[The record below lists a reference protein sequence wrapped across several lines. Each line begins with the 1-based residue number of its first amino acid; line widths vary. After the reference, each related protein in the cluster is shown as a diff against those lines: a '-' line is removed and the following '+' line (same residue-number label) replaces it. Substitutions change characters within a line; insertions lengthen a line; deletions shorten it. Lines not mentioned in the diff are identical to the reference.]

1 MYKMVDISA
10 KTWNK
15 TGVYIMRIH
24 ENDNVNKAVLSFL
37 CISDVGKRWGS
48 KNIHGRTDKEIKGKY
63 GVKNMNELTK
73 QQIRKFK
80 IDRSRFINGIKK
92 SMYAHEDIAISI
104 IMQTRLS
111 DRKTIK
117 FRLDLGFSQINLIL
131 KKGAVSSNT
140 TIKSIFCGKN
150 RAAAQSLRK

>member
-1 MYKMVDISA
+1 
-10 KTWNK
+10 
-15 TGVYIMRIH
+15 
-24 ENDNVNKAVLSFL
+24 
-37 CISDVGKRWGS
+37 
-48 KNIHGRTDKEIKGKY
+48 
-63 GVKNMNELTK
+63 MNELTK

-111 DRKTIK
+111 DWKTIK
-117 FRLDLGFSQINLIL
+117 FRPDLGFSQINLIL

-150 RAAAQSLRK
+150 RAAAQSLRKWKSKN